1 MGFVDWVY
9 IVPHGARVGGN
20 PIFVADKVSPEL
32 DVEWSGL
39 SLTIRARSARVFTS
53 EPEANVGASVVPIRV
68 VIATPER

>member
-1 MGFVDWVY
+1 
-9 IVPHGARVGGN
+9 
-20 PIFVADKVSPEL
+20 VSPEL

-53 EPEANVGASVVPIRV
+53 DPEANVGASVVPIRV